1 MPVQSTSPVLTGQGA
16 NPMAPKGTRGGDRC
30 GERLSG
36 VWTRQSPGQAASLT
50 REPLSPLVHALQAL
64 QQAVHLR
71 LDLAQLPLDG
81 VQLLG
86 SHCGREELSGSHPTP
101 YNNEVSTEQ
110 EAWAQALLQRPE
122 VHAARLPG
130 SLPPAG
136 PSPSIPAAPSRSRF
150 VRVPV
155 ELLLLLRAPGWG
167 LGLLLP
173 PAPA

>member
-1 MPVQSTSPVLTGQGA
+1 
-16 NPMAPKGTRGGDRC
+16 MAPKGTRGGDWC

-36 VWTRQSPGQAASLT
+36 VWTRQVPGQAASLT
-50 REPLSPLVHALQAL
+50 REPLSPLVHAVQAL

-86 SHCGREELSGSHPTP
+86 SHCGREELSGSRPAP
-101 YNNEVSTEQ
+101 RNNEVSTEQ
-110 EAWAQALLQRPE
+110 KVWAQALLQRTE
-122 VHAARLPG
+122 VHAARLP
-130 SLPPAG
+130 SSPPPAG
-136 PSPSIPAAPSRSRF
+136 PSPSSPAAPSRSRF

-155 ELLLLLRAPGWG
+155 ELLLLLLLRVPGWG

>member
-1 MPVQSTSPVLTGQGA
+1 
-16 NPMAPKGTRGGDRC
+16 MAPKGTRGGDRC

-101 YNNEVSTEQ
+101 RNNEVSTEQ

-136 PSPSIPAAPSRSRF
+136 PSPSSPAAPSRSRF

-173 PAPA
+173 PAPV